1 MDGHDL
7 RNAYHDEAV
16 EVIRQAKNPV
26 RFVVKSMSH
35 SVDTAVEIDN
45 LSNVSMNNPIDWD
58 TCVVT
63 SVHDYR
69 THNLFFH
76 TS

>member
-16 EVIRQAKNPV
+16 EVIKQAKNPV

-35 SVDTAVEIDN
+35 SVDTAVDIDN
-45 LSNVSMNNPIDWD
+45 LNNVSINDSIDWA

-63 SVHDYR
+63 
-69 THNLFFH
+69 
-76 TS
+76 